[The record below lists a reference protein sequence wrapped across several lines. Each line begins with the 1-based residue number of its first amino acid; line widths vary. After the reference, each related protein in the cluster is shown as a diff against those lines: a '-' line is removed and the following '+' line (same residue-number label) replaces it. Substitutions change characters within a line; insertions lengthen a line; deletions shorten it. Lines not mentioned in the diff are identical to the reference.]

1 MLGPSPNVGSGRRAA
16 AKRSAVHHEAPAEA
30 RLALLEELLS
40 SDGQSSCARHALEW
54 LSAQGIAER
63 SICLLPDG
71 AGRLHPAVWQG
82 LPRGRLHDLE
92 LRLEEGGDG
101 LSAAAASNGPQPL
114 PRSLRVTLGSEPWTA
129 WPLSALREGRSE
141 PVGLLLTSAFGCDA
155 DVRWAAEQLSVRL
168 LQLRDLDARV
178 EAERALARERAQLDA
193 LIQAIP
199 DPILVADPDGRL
211 IFANQRAERLFA
223 AADDRSEGW
232 RRAVTL
238 NNMFFSSALSQRA
251 IEGAEPTRRELLL
264 VDPADGSEM
273 LFELLNSVTR
283 DWREGTGVVSVLRDV
298 TDLRQ
303 ATGAMEDNYRKLKG
317 AEADV
322 RAERDR
328 LDLIIDSVADP
339 ILVTDA
345 AGAIVLMNAPAERLF
360 ATFGDGDEAA
370 QRVVRAND
378 ALFSSFLS
386 NLSFTDPRE
395 LWRGEMALLEPST
408 GRPLPVEGI
417 AGKILSARGELTAIV
432 TILHDRTEALEK
444 ARLYEQLERASRQ
457 LEAKVQAATAE
468 LVRQN
473 ELLRRQHIQLQQ
485 ASAAK
490 SQFLA
495 NMSHELRTPLNAI
508 LGYTGMLLQGV
519 YGEVPQAQRKGLHR
533 VDSNSHHL
541 LAIINNVL
549 DISRIEAGRMP
560 LELSE
565 LSELSLGD
573 LVSEVMAEVEP
584 IISRSGL
591 EVGAR
596 GAEGLPPV
604 FSDRQ
609 KLKQIV
615 LNLLTNA
622 IKFTREGSVLVTL
635 GSEGERVT
643 VAVAD
648 TGIGIDP
655 ADHEKIFEDFRQV
668 DSSTTR
674 EYGGAGLG
682 LSICRHLA
690 KILGGEIRIE
700 SERGKGATFTLSI
713 PARLRPPLEAPLA
726 AAEGGA
732 RS

>member
-1 MLGPSPNVGSGRRAA
+1 VLELHRTAPKRHAGRKAA
-16 AKRSAVHHEAPAEA
+16 AQREAAPAEA
-30 RLALLEELLS
+30 RLRLLEELLS
-40 SDGQSSCARHALEW
+40 AARQVNCARFALDW
-54 LSAQGIAER
+54 LAEHKVAPR
-63 SICLLPDG
+63 SICLLPEG
-71 AGRLHPAVWQG
+71 SGQLRAAVSQGVARERLREV
-82 LPRGRLHDLE
+82 DV
-92 LRLEEGGDG
+92 RLEDSG
-101 LSAAAASNGPQPL
+101 S
-114 PRSLRVTLGSEPWTA
+114 SLRAGSSSSLPGNLPALLALEAWSA
-129 WPLSALREGRSE
+129 WPLHAARGDHSE
-141 PVGLLLTSAFGCDA
+141 IVGLLLAEAEDGDP
-155 DVRWAAEQLSVRL
+155 DLGWVAEQLSVRL

-178 EAERALARERAQLDA
+178 EAEAALAQERAQLNA

-199 DPILVADPDGRL
+199 DPILVADSDGRM

-223 AADDRSEGW
+223 EDEARSEGW

-273 LFELLNSVTR
+273 LFELLNTVTR
-283 DWREGTGVVSVLRDV
+283 DSRAGTGVVSVLRDV

-303 ATGAMEDNYRKLKG
+303 ATSAMEENYRKLKV

-322 RAERDR
+322 RGERDR

-345 AGAIVLMNAPAERLF
+345 TGAIVLMNTPAERLF
-360 ATFGDGDEAA
+360 AAADVGEEAA
-370 QRVVRAND
+370 QRFVRAND

-395 LWRGEMALLEPST
+395 LWRAEMALAEPSS
-408 GRPLPVEGI
+408 GRPLPVEGV

-444 ARLYEQLERASRQ
+444 ARLYEQLEKASRQ
-457 LEAKVQAATAE
+457 LEAKVEAATTE

-495 NMSHELRTPLNAI
+495 TMSHELRTPLNAI
-508 LGYTGMLLQGV
+508 LGYTRMLLQGV
-519 YGEVPQAQRKGLHR
+519 YGEVPQAQHKGLDR
-533 VDSNSHHL
+533 VDSNAHHL

-560 LELSE
+560 LELAEFSLQE
-565 LSELSLGD
+565 LID
-573 LVSEVMAEVEP
+573 EVMAEVEP
-584 IISRSGL
+584 IIARSKL
-591 EVGAR
+591 DVGAR
-596 GAEGLPPV
+596 SAAALAPV

-609 KLKQIV
+609 KVKQIV

-622 IKFTREGSVLVTL
+622 LKFTREGSVLVAA
-635 GSEGERVT
+635 GSEGDHVLVT
-643 VAVAD
+643 VAD

-655 ADHEKIFEDFRQV
+655 ADHDKIFEDFRQV

-690 KILGGEIRIE
+690 KILGGEIRLT
-700 SERGKGATFTLSI
+700 SQSGRGSTFTLSI
-713 PARLRPPLEAPLA
+713 PARLQIAEAPRGEEA
-726 AAEGGA
+726 RAEEPSHA
-732 RS
+732 

>member
-1 MLGPSPNVGSGRRAA
+1 
-16 AKRSAVHHEAPAEA
+16 
-30 RLALLEELLS
+30 
-40 SDGQSSCARHALEW
+40 
-54 LSAQGIAER
+54 
-63 SICLLPDG
+63 
-71 AGRLHPAVWQG
+71 
-82 LPRGRLHDLE
+82 
-92 LRLEEGGDG
+92 
-101 LSAAAASNGPQPL
+101 
-114 PRSLRVTLGSEPWTA
+114 
-129 WPLSALREGRSE
+129 
-141 PVGLLLTSAFGCDA
+141 
-155 DVRWAAEQLSVRL
+155 VRL
-168 LQLRDLDARV
+168 LQLGDLDARV

-199 DPILVADPDGRL
+199 DPILVADTDGRL

-223 AADDRSEGW
+223 EAEDRSEGW

-283 DWREGTGVVSVLRDV
+283 DWRTGTGVVSVLRDV

-303 ATGAMEDNYRKLKG
+303 ATSAMEENYRKLRS

-322 RAERDR
+322 RGERDR

-360 ATFGDGDEAA
+360 TAASAGDEAT
-370 QRVVRAND
+370 QRAVRAND

-395 LWRGEMALLEPST
+395 LWRGEMALTDPAT
-408 GRPLPVEGI
+408 ARALPVEGV
-417 AGKILSARGELTAIV
+417 AGKILAARGELTAIV

-444 ARLYEQLERASRQ
+444 ARLYEQLEKASRQ
-457 LEAKVQAATAE
+457 LEAEVQAATAE

-485 ASAAK
+485 ASEAK

-495 NMSHELRTPLNAI
+495 TMSHELRTPLNAI
-508 LGYTGMLLQGV
+508 LGYTRMLLQGV
-519 YGEVPQAQRKGLHR
+519 YGDVAQPQRKGLGR
-533 VDSNSHHL
+533 VDSNANHL

-565 LSELSLGD
+565 FSLTD
-573 LVSEVMAEVEP
+573 LIAEVMGEVEP
-584 IISRSGL
+584 IIARSRL
-591 EVGAR
+591 EVGAHS
-596 GAEGLPPV
+596 AEGLPRV

-609 KLKQIV
+609 KVKQIV

-622 IKFTREGSVLVTL
+622 LKFTREGSVVVSASA
-635 GSEGERVT
+635 GGEH
-643 VAVAD
+643 VAVVVAD

-668 DSSTTR
+668 DNSTTR

-690 KILGGEIRIE
+690 KILGGEIRL
-700 SERGKGATFTLSI
+700 SSRSGQGSTFTLSL
-713 PARLRPPLEAPLA
+713 PARLQLPASSRSMEEGQVEEA
-726 AAEGGA
+726 GHG
-732 RS
+732 